1 MTIQTEVQ
9 KLSPSALVELFELDL
24 RLWGGEIL
32 RFHAGVNA
40 LGRDVVWQGQPYVR
54 LPIEAEGFERRGQ
67 GALPRPRI
75 RVANIGGLLGAEA
88 RAFEDFVGCRLIR
101 KRTFARFLD
110 AVNFPEG
117 NPEADPNQ
125 HFSDEI
131 WSVDRKAAENAV
143 SLEFE
148 LAASIDLP
156 GVRLPGRQ
164 VIPATCT
171 WVYRSA
177 ECGYTGN
184 AYFGENDR
192 PTADP
197 HQDRCGKRLSSCKCR
212 FGEYGVL
219 NFGGSPGAGFTR
231 HGLGC
236 ALICFRCLLGQP
248 GFDQRLVR
256 HVHPVRAHFDR
267 TQQCHRQPQRDRLRG
282 WLEIRKDRA
291 FRFRPVEIRG
301 AVIVRRFPKGAFF
314 RFRCELWD
322 GFKRLVHKVSAL
334 CGSWRGLTS
343 CFSALL
349 RAFPAF
355 QSKPATAEKSISRIL
370 LKYTVYASFRPRSA
384 AHPRGR
390 RLSA

>member
-75 RVANIGGLLGAEA
+75 RVANIDGLLGAEA

-131 WSVDRKAAENAV
+131 WCVDRKAAENAV
-143 SLEFE
+143 YLEFE

-156 GVRLPGRQ
+156 GVRLQAGRSFRR
-164 VIPATCT
+164 PA
-171 WVYRSA
+171 
-177 ECGYTGN
+177 
-184 AYFGENDR
+184 
-192 PTADP
+192 
-197 HQDRCGKRLSSCKCR
+197 L
-212 FGEYGVL
+212 
-219 NFGGSPGAGFTR
+219 GFTAQPSAATQGTHILMR
-231 HGLGC
+231 TTGPPLIRTKIGAASVCPAANAALGSM
-236 ALICFRCLLGQP
+236 ACLTL
-248 GFDQRLVR
+248 
-256 HVHPVRAHFDR
+256 
-267 TQQCHRQPQRDRLRG
+267 
-282 WLEIRKDRA
+282 
-291 FRFRPVEIRG
+291 
-301 AVIVRRFPKGAFF
+301 GAFQ
-314 RFRCELWD
+314 
-322 GFKRLVHKVSAL
+322 G
-334 CGSWRGLTS
+334 RG
-343 CFSALL
+343 
-349 RAFPAF
+349 
-355 QSKPATAEKSISRIL
+355 
-370 LKYTVYASFRPRSA
+370 
-384 AHPRGR
+384 
-390 RLSA
+390 